1 MEGTSA
7 KVTGTSDK
15 NHEQEKNQFKTSEIY
30 DFYKQICKKEGSD
43 PLSLNRARRHLKEQA
58 FLELTEIEHASEG
71 REGAFLLHRLM
82 AEPEIMIEG
91 LDRANH

>member
-1 MEGTSA
+1 MTS
-7 KVTGTSDK
+7 TSKSARRKDL
-15 NHEQEKNQFKTSEIY
+15 T
-30 DFYKQICKKEGSD
+30 
-43 PLSLNRARRHLKEQA
+43 LSLNRARRHLKEQA